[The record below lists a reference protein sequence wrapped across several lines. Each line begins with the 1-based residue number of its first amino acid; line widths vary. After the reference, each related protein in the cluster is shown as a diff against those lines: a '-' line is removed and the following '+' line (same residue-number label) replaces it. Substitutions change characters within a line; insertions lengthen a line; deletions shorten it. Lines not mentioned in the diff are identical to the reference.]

1 MVQNV
6 NYNLH
11 QKEIFVVFHESQI
24 FFFCKY
30 TENPGIGAQLDT
42 EKHTRDPKTASV
54 LTGGM
59 KHFSAPTQTIPPPE
73 ETPPSAALHDLSR
86 FIGTAMPLRSICV
99 CTKVAFF

>member
-6 NYNLH
+6 NYNLS

-73 ETPPSAALHDLSR
+73 ETPPSFALHDLSR